1 MQNPIPTN
9 GTAGDTVNT
18 DHLLSAWAHGWTISR
33 GTDAPI
39 PLADFGYRIQVG
51 LPGHLERYVLQG
63 HVLSAIQKLAQE
75 LDTPDTWLKVC
86 APHSSVANILPP
98 RWKIKPLEYL
108 MSKSIA
114 PTAVTMPEAYHINL
128 IEDGDAVTARACSS
142 EGHHAATGR
151 MAIYKQYAVF
161 DQIVTEPAH
170 RRRGLAFAIMQSL
183 ANHACSKGASA
194 GILVATDEGRALY
207 TAMGWALASEM
218 TAAVLTA

>member
-1 MQNPIPTN
+1 MHNPTFISN
-9 GTAGDTVNT
+9 TAGGADKT
-18 DHLLSAWAHGWTISR
+18 DQLLSAWAHGWTISR

-63 HVLSAIQKLAQE
+63 HVLSAIQKLAHE

-86 APHSSVANILPP
+86 APHSSVADMLPA

-108 MSKSIA
+108 MTKSIA
-114 PTAVTMPEAYHINL
+114 HTDVAMPEAYNISL
-128 IEDGDAVTARACSS
+128 IEDGDAVTARACSW

-151 MAIYKQYAVF
+151 MAVFKHYAVF

-170 RRRGLAFAIMQSL
+170 RRRGLAYAIMQSL
-183 ANHACSKGASA
+183 ANYACGKGASI
-194 GILVATDEGRALY
+194 GVLVATDEGRALY
-207 TAMGWALASEM
+207 TAMGWTLASEM
-218 TAAVLTA
+218 TAAVLVE